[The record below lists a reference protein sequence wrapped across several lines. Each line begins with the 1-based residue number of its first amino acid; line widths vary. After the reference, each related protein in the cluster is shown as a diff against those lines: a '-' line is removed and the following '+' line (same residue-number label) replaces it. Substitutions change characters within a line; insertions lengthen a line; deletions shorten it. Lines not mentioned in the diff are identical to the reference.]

1 MDAED
6 VYVDDNAHTGC
17 YVFRPAQ
24 TDQEEVIDQRPKK
37 RRKLENSSTRNQE
50 RRVEGR
56 DAWPSLLGGQEPAEA
71 IRRRQQLFA
80 ATWPRQ
86 QDKIDAVI
94 NKVDESFVD
103 NILDYVRA
111 EQQDRPNGRIKA
123 ALLVSTPGRDAE
135 RDLVQDWEQRHST
148 RLEEILIQLQ
158 PSQAPNIQIALK
170 NVIRLALSQKAGP
183 EEYTNFLAAN
193 KAMIPMNFDLE
204 LLQRYADKKGVSRVL
219 VSLPDVEAFDT
230 GILCELIS
238 IISSWAD
245 RIPFVLLTGIST
257 TIALLESRLPR
268 SIISLLDARVF
279 QPFQAEGRQDPLF
292 DVYSAVQGP
301 DAELFLGPSTITV
314 LAELAQEQGTTV
326 ETFMR
331 AIKYVFMSHFFAN
344 PLSLLAIPDTV
355 LNLSHDSST
364 AQAIR
369 NTVGFRSHC
378 ESLAKGTKTQRQHS
392 RNLLT
397 SDAELE
403 KEVLEAVRS
412 GQERIRSSLLAIC
425 TLRGIY
431 QQLLGPAAIAP
442 LEAQSQLLASLPDL
456 TQSDIFEATETAL
469 KEMLRVDDFHVLL
482 RGISEELEDLNS
494 FMPSAQSEGSD
505 QEMLTLA
512 TIQEALNSDDTIPN
526 ISQITESFLDL
537 LTRYLTSK
545 TTHFST
551 TSSSPSPWPSFM
563 SESYTFNLQS
573 PLSAIVHPRAR
584 YALERA
590 LTRPSDYLGCDCCV
604 PEGGVIL
611 DKSTLPTT
619 SLLLS
624 MLNEAGSI
632 INVRDLWDAFRDT
645 IAPTVLESEMRG
657 GAGRDDEKDREGSEG
672 EGEGIDEANEQK
684 LLALFYRSLAELRHL
699 GLIRQSKR
707 KPGVDC
713 IAKTAWMGL

>member
-1 MDAED
+1 MQ
-6 VYVDDNAHTGC
+6 GC
-17 YVFRPAQ
+17 YIFKPAQ
-24 TDQEEVIDQRPKK
+24 IDQEEGIDQRPKK
-37 RRKLENSSTRNQE
+37 RRKVENPSTRSRE
-50 RRVEGR
+50 RIGEEG
-56 DAWPSLLGGQEPAEA
+56 DLWPSLLGGQEPAEA
-71 IRRRQQLFA
+71 IRRRQQVFET
-80 ATWPRQ
+80 TWTRH

-103 NILDYVRA
+103 NVLGYVRA
-111 EQQDRPNGRIKA
+111 EQQDKPNGRVKT
-123 ALLVSTPGRDAE
+123 ALLVSTPGRDAQ
-135 RDLVQDWEQRHST
+135 RDLVQAWEQRHSAHS
-148 RLEEILIQLQ
+148 EEILIQLQ

-170 NVIRLALSQKAGP
+170 NVVRLALSQKTGP

-204 LLQRYADKKGVSRVL
+204 LLQRYADKKGISRVL

-238 IISSWAD
+238 IISSWSD

-268 SIISLLDARVF
+268 SIIGLLDARVF
-279 QPFQAEGRQDPLF
+279 EPFQAGGQHDPLF

-301 DAELFLGPSTITV
+301 DAELFLGPSTVTV
-314 LAELAQEQGTTV
+314 LAELAQDQGTTV
-326 ETFMR
+326 ETFLR

-344 PLSLLAIPDTV
+344 PLSFLAIPGAG
-355 LNLSHDSST
+355 LNLPRDPFT

-378 ESLAKGTKTQRQHS
+378 ESLAKGTKTQWQHS

-397 SDAELE
+397 SDAALE

-412 GQERIRSSLLAIC
+412 GQERIRSSLAAIW
-425 TLRGIY
+425 TLQQIY

-442 LEAQSQLLASLPDL
+442 LEAQTQLLASLPDI
-456 TQSDIFEATETAL
+456 THSEIFVATETVL
-469 KEMLRVDDFHVLL
+469 KEMITVDDFHVFLS
-482 RGISEELEDLNS
+482 GISEELQDLKS
-494 FMPSAQSEGSD
+494 FMPSAKGDGSD
-505 QEMLTLA
+505 QEVLTLA
-512 TIQEALNSDDTIPN
+512 AIQEALDSDHTRPS
-526 ISQITESFLDL
+526 ISLITESFLDL
-537 LTRYLTSK
+537 LTGYLASK
-545 TTHFST
+545 TTHSS
-551 TSSSPSPWPSFM
+551 TSSSLSPWASLM

-604 PEGGVIL
+604 PEDGVML
-611 DKSTLPTT
+611 DKSTLPPT

-624 MLNEAGSI
+624 MLNEAGSV
-632 INVRDLWDAFRDT
+632 INVRDLWDAFRDM
-645 IAPTVLESEMRG
+645 IAPALESEMG
-657 GAGRDDEKDREGSEG
+657 GAGRNDEKDGEGG
-672 EGEGIDEANEQK
+672 EGEGIDETNERT
-684 LLALFYRSLAELRHL
+684 LLALFYRCLAELRHL